1 MKHAT
6 TQVLDFSKEHD
17 TYSATNH
24 IYYNWYS
31 SIQ

>member
-6 TQVLDFSKEHD
+6 TQVSDFSKEHD

-24 IYYNWYS
+24 INYNC
-31 SIQ
+31 